1 MKNADLSTAIKIT
14 AEAFE
19 GKFDKGG
26 KPYILHCLHV
36 MNSVAHLGYKH
47 MMIGVMHDLVED
59 TPWTVDD
66 LRKKG
71 FHTNVV
77 HGVAYM
83 THDVGGTYDSYI
95 ETIGSLQ
102 LVIPIKMADLRH
114 NSDITRLKDVR
125 QKDFDRL
132 TKYAKAYKYLGG
144 KLNA

>member
-1 MKNADLSTAIKIT
+1 MKNADLSIAIKIT

-36 MNSVAHLGYKH
+36 MNAVSNLGYKH
-47 MMIGVMHDLVED
+47 MMIAVMHDLVED
-59 TPWTVDD
+59 TKWTLDD
-66 LRKKG
+66 LRTLG
-71 FHTNVV
+71 FHSTVLQ
-77 HGVAYM
+77 GIAYM
-83 THDVGGTYDSYI
+83 THDEGETYNSYI

-125 QKDFDRL
+125 EKDFARL
-132 TKYAKAYKYLGG
+132 TKYAKAYKYLEN